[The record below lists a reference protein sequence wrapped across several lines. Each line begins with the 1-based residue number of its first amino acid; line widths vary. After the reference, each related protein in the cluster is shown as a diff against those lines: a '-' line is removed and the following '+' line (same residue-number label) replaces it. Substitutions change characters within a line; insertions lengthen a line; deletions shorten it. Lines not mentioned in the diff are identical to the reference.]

1 MKLWSKAQSRSRIRL
16 NRKCWQQKPYKTNCQ
31 KINFSF
37 LKMIA
42 MSSPAKPQSK
52 PNISMAFVWIIKSLQ
67 FGSIVRTLGFL
78 YATKKCNSHA
88 SFHHRQRG
96 IVVSVSV
103 QRQFFA
109 LKTVHYRVHGM
120 VLWIVV
126 VVILWLWVFWGGWEL
141 EHLNQVCV
149 YL

>member
-88 SFHHRQRG
+88 SFHRQRG
-96 IVVSVSV
+96 IVCECTTAIFRTEDSSL
-103 QRQFFA
+103 QSPW
-109 LKTVHYRVHGM
+109 HGSR
-120 VLWIVV
+120 LQWSYYDYG
-126 VVILWLWVFWGGWEL
+126 VFWGDG
-141 EHLNQVCV
+141 NQSI
-149 YL
+149 